1 MFLSGYG
8 PVLLSGTWMTIQL
21 ALLSL
26 VLSIIIGL
34 FGASA
39 KLSRIQ
45 ILRHVATLYTTLIR
59 SVPDLVIMLLLFY
72 SLQLGLNSITESI
85 HMEQIDINP
94 FVAGVI
100 TLAFIYGAYFT
111 ETFRG
116 AFQAVP
122 KGQLEAAYAYGM
134 TPFQVF
140 RRVLFPQM
148 MRFALPGIGN
158 NWQVL
163 IKATALVSLIGL
175 TDIVKI
181 TQDAGRSSMQV
192 FYFSI
197 VAAIIYLAITTLF
210 EFNSHV
216 AGTSLFCWCEKGTT
230 MIEIIQQY
238 WQSYL
243 WTDGFQMTGVA
254 MTAWLL
260 VLSIAIGF
268 VLAVPLSIARVSEH
282 AFVRGPVWFFT
293 YIFRG
298 TPYMCSY

>member
-21 ALLSL
+21 ALFSL
-26 VLSIIIGL
+26 ALSILIGL
-34 FGASA
+34 LGATA
-39 KLSRIQ
+39 KLSSIKV
-45 ILRHVATLYTTLIR
+45 LRYFATLYTTLIR

-72 SLQLGLNSITESI
+72 SLQLGLNSITESL

-94 FVAGVI
+94 FVAGVV
-100 TLAFIYGAYFT
+100 TLGFIYGGYFT

-116 AFQAVP
+116 AFQSVP
-122 KGQLEAAYAYGM
+122 KGQIEAAYAYGM
-134 TPFQVF
+134 SPWQAF

-192 FYFSI
+192 FYFSL
-197 VAAIIYLAITTLF
+197 VAAVIYLAITTLSNLLLMWL
-210 EFNSHV
+210 ERRYSV
-216 AGTSLFCWCEKGTT
+216 GVKKG
-230 MIEIIQQY
+230 Q
-238 WQSYL
+238 L
-243 WTDGFQMTGVA
+243 
-254 MTAWLL
+254 
-260 VLSIAIGF
+260 
-268 VLAVPLSIARVSEH
+268 
-282 AFVRGPVWFFT
+282 
-293 YIFRG
+293 
-298 TPYMCSY
+298 